1 MKDVSLGLR
10 GSTMNINLKVTN
22 PLFVFQSGS
31 KIASTA
37 DKYIGDTKW
46 SYSSSHGPGVNTN
59 KCNIFV
65 ADIMKEAGGSV
76 PQS

>member
-1 MKDVSLGLR
+1 
-10 GSTMNINLKVTN
+10 MNINLKVTN

-46 SYSSSHGPGVNTN
+46 SYSSSHGPFIFNGVNKN

-65 ADIMKEAGGSV
+65 ADVIVEAGGSV
-76 PQS
+76 PQR